1 MGAGGANSYTIRGR
15 TRMDPLTI
23 RYGSQS
29 KQQTKR
35 RRRSRRRRRR
45 DFSFM
50 NVWIEIVRETHFEQT
65 NFLEPLDLCS
75 SLSGGAIYSLF
86 G

>member
-35 RRRSRRRRRR
+35 RRRSRRR

-75 SLSGGAIYSLF
+75 SVSGGAIYSLF